1 DDISGVK
8 SNLVVF
14 ESPSRN
20 SERSF
25 ALRENKNT
33 GYWEYNY
40 TVGEYDEVGDWQ
52 LRSFLVRDN
61 ANNYKIYSS
70 NEIEGNLDFRV
81 NNTNGDNIAPEIKGL
96 EISPKEANT
105 GDTIKIKAKITD
117 DISGVKSNLV
127 VFESPS
133 GNSERSF
140 ALKEN
145 KDTGYWEYN
154 YTVGEH
160 DEAGDW
166 QLRSFLVRDNANNY
180 KIYYSNEIEGSL
192 DFRVN
197 NTSGDNTPPEIKSV
211 EISPK
216 EANAGE
222 TIKIKT
228 KITDDISGVKSN
240 LVVFESP
247 SRNSERSFA
256 LKENKNTGY

>member
-1 DDISGVK
+1 SDEESNTELEEEEVDTGTDEDD
-8 SNLVVF
+8 SNRFLGDDERETFKLAAGDSTPPVV
-14 ESPSRN
+14 ES
-20 SERSF
+20 
-25 ALRENKNT
+25 
-33 GYWEYNY
+33 
-40 TVGEYDEVGDWQ
+40 V
-52 LRSFLVRDN
+52 
-61 ANNYKIYSS
+61 
-70 NEIEGNLDFRV
+70 
-81 NNTNGDNIAPEIKGL
+81 
-96 EISPKEANT
+96 EISPREANT

-256 LKENKNTGY
+256 LKENKNTGYWEYNYTVGEYDEVGDWQLRSFLVRDNANNYKI